1 LILIVDF
8 IGLFIV
14 NFPMKKNHPSA
25 IPLTNRCENF
35 LRHSHSSETSE
46 RNHIDFA
53 NY

>member
-1 LILIVDF
+1 M
-8 IGLFIV
+8 
-14 NFPMKKNHPSA
+14 NENHLSV

-53 NY
+53 NYKLDAARLCNC